1 MSAIGRADWQV
12 FEGDFEF
19 LQEGD
24 AWRVGEPFTRQYMD
38 AVVRGR
44 VAELKGDEAAAR
56 LEQIQRQRPQA
67 APTAEPATPA
77 GAQAPARAG
86 SREHRGDGAV
96 INK

>member
-24 AWRVGEPFTRQYMD
+24 TWRVGEPFTRQYMD

-44 VAELKGDEAAAR
+44 VAEIDVYK
-56 LEQIQRQRPQA
+56 RQPQA
-67 APTAEPATPA
+67 RRRAPPCN
-77 GAQAPARAG
+77 
-86 SREHRGDGAV
+86 V
-96 INK
+96 